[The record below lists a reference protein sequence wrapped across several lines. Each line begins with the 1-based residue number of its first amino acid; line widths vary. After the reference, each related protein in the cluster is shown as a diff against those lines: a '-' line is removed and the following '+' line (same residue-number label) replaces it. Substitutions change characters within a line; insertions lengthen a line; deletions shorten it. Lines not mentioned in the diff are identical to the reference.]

1 MHAALVHCHPGIFVP
16 PVPEKVKLGRFQPE
30 LVEARRVGLENAINK
45 MLKHKKLYDD
55 EDLKMFLESG
65 NFSADV
71 SLVWVA

>member
-1 MHAALVHCHPGIFVP
+1 
-16 PVPEKVKLGRFQPE
+16 VKLGRFQPE